1 MIMRFDADW
10 MSRADDRILEHLS
23 EEGPDTPKEMAD
35 SGRVR
40 FSRQH
45 INQRC
50 KTLVSYG
57 LLVHFGNGVYE
68 ITRQGEQYLAG
79 EIDAQTLEPDSE

>member
-1 MIMRFDADW
+1 MRFDADW
-10 MSRADDRILEHLS
+10 MSRADDRIFEHLA
-23 EEGPDTPKEMAD
+23 EEGPDTPKHMAD

-50 KTLVSYG
+50 KKLVTYS
-57 LLVHFGNGVYE
+57 LLVHLGNGVYD
-68 ITRQGEQYLAG
+68 ITRQGEQYLRG
-79 EIDAQTLEPDSE
+79 ELDVRDLKPDE

>member
-1 MIMRFDADW
+1 MRYDADW

-23 EEGPDTPKEMAD
+23 EKGPDTPKKMAN

-50 KTLVSYG
+50 KRLVSYG
-57 LLVHFGNGVYE
+57 LLVHLGNGVYD
-68 ITRQGEQYLAG
+68 ITVEGKAYLDGEL
-79 EIDAQTLEPDSE
+79 DVRNLEPDS